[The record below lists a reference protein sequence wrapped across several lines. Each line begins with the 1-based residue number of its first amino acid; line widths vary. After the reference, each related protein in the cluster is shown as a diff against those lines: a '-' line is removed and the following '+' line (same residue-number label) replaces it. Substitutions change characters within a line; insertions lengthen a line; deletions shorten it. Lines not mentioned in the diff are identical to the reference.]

1 MIEGLGT
8 GEEQVQAMV
17 RVLGIDEITAR
28 FIISIETG
36 EVDGDVVFEGEEPEE
51 QSA

>member
-17 RVLGIDEITAR
+17 QVLGVDEITAR
-28 FIISIETG
+28 FIIAIETG
-36 EVDGDVVFEGEEPEE
+36 EIDGDVIVEGGEPEE
-51 QSA
+51 QLA